1 MNIFYTLAT
10 KPNIAFPEPT
20 DSVNDATPLDE
31 LSQND
36 KLIQDLQGIYI
47 IHITVMCKKY
57 RKLVCME

>member
-20 DSVNDATPLDE
+20 DCVNDATPLDE
-31 LSQND
+31 LSQNE
-36 KLIQDLQGIYI
+36 KLIQDLQGM
-47 IHITVMCKKY
+47 ITVVCKKY